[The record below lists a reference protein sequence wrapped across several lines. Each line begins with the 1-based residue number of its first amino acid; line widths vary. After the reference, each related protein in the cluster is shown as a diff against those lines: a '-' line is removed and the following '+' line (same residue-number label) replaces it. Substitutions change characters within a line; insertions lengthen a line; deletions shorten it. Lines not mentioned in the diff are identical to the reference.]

1 MPFRIKVTAAY
12 GPLMPSLADLS
23 GQPPAGYRVVAA
35 FAREAQHPPDWFV
48 EEHDEFTPT
57 LVILGAYYD
66 VDAIGHWDARVEAK
80 MRFKAE
86 LARLK
91 LPLPADPLHAEL
103 AG

>member
-1 MPFRIKVTAAY
+1 MTLGFRIKVTAAY

-48 EEHDEFTPT
+48 EEHDEFTPA

-66 VDAIGHWDARVEAK
+66 VDAIVDTGTRGRRAK
-80 MRFKAE
+80 MRFK
-86 LARLK
+86 R
-91 LPLPADPLHAEL
+91 
-103 AG
+103 